1 MLPWWKAAVFRLA
14 DMAESILQKSKE
26 CYITGSC
33 EGLHKHHIF
42 RGSRRQAA
50 EKWGC
55 WVWLRADWH
64 NMADYGVH
72 NNSRL
77 DADLKRTAQTRFEEL
92 YGHDKF
98 MEVFG
103 KSYL

>member
-1 MLPWWKAAVFRLA
+1 MPLWWKAAVFRLV

-72 NNSRL
+72 NNLRL
-77 DADLKRTAQTRFEEL
+77 DADLKRAAQTRFEEL